1 MRASESEPQS
11 LRGPIRRLVSIL
23 AIRFR
28 KQAAFRQ
35 PSVSAHHQSLD
46 AQQHRV
52 HMAGGVDSMQRN
64 NSPFR
69 GVVAQADI
77 MSLPTF
83 QTAHQRGADEIA
95 ALRQLAAV
103 DQ

>member
-1 MRASESEPQS
+1 
-11 LRGPIRRLVSIL
+11 
-23 AIRFR
+23 
-28 KQAAFRQ
+28 
-35 PSVSAHHQSLD
+35 
-46 AQQHRV
+46 
-52 HMAGGVDSMQRN
+52 MQRN